1 MLRMDREGRNPPEL
15 GQAQQAAPIL
25 VERPSRDRAV
35 VTINRP
41 GQRNALTL
49 AMWGELAEVF
59 EGLNVEPTLRS
70 IILTGAGGAFCAGAD
85 IKEFARIRA
94 TERDVEAYAETV
106 DRCTL
111 AIADSPKATFAAV
124 SGPAYGGGCGL
135 AVACD
140 FRVVERNAS
149 FAIPASKLG
158 IVYGIEETRALYL
171 TVGLVTAKEM
181 LFSGRR
187 YEAEEAARV
196 GLATW
201 LCDTDALSEAQQR
214 ASELGGSAPLSIAG
228 SKAVLEALTSGETP
242 DRQRKVEEIT
252 ARAMASDDYRE
263 GREAFVE
270 KRKPRFSG
278 Q

>member
-1 MLRMDREGRNPPEL
+1 M
-15 GQAQQAAPIL
+15 
-25 VERPSRDRAV
+25 
-35 VTINRP
+35 VTIDRP
-41 GQRNALTL
+41 AQRNALTL
-49 AMWGELAEVF
+49 AMWTQLAETF
-59 EGLNVEPTLRS
+59 ERLNAEPALRS
-70 IILTGAGGAFCAGAD
+70 IVLTGAGGAFCAGAD
-85 IKEFARIRA
+85 IKEFAGIRA
-94 TERDVEAYAETV
+94 TKTDVEAYAETV
-106 DRCTL
+106 DRCTR
-111 AIADSPKATFAAV
+111 AIADSPKATFAAI

-149 FAIPASKLG
+149 FAIPAAKLG

-187 YEAEEAARV
+187 YLAEEAARI

-201 LCDTDALSEAQQR
+201 LCDTDALGEAARR
-214 ASELGGSAPLSIAG
+214 AAELGDSAPLSIAG
-228 SKAVLEALTSGETP
+228 SKSVLEALTSGETP
-242 DRQRKVEEIT
+242 ERKQKVEAIT

-270 KRKPRFSG
+270 KRKPRFKG
-278 Q
+278 R